1 MIYISLIFQQFLNNS
16 VFLISNIINRI
27 LIIYLIK
34 LVSLFISMVVHQS
47 Q

>member
-27 LIIYLIK
+27 LIIYLIE
-34 LVSLFISMVVHQS
+34 LISLFISMVVHQS
-47 Q
+47 H